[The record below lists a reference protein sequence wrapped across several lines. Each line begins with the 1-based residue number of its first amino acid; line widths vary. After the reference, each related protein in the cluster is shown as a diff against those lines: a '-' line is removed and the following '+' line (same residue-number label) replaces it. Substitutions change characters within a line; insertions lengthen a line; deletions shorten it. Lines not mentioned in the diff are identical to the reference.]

1 MKIGVV
7 SLSIGE
13 IYETRW
19 KSACLSKKVYCE
31 RHNYDFIYITESLD
45 KNRKPHWSKIKA
57 LQQNLEKYDWLF
69 YSDADAHIMNYD
81 IKLENLISK
90 HSKDDTFLIITK
102 DAAEINS
109 GNFLIKNTQLSFD
122 FLNDVYAQFPPK
134 PIHIGN
140 MVMTLN
146 DQYGVYH
153 TYTKEKYR
161 PHINI
166 IEQRIINAYPCACC
180 GQKYIAGDFLIHFV
194 NHRRPL
200 HNWGGDSEEPMVGMN
215 LAEVK
220 TELYHTKNHVRN
232 MNQKLQLMQ
241 RQNANLKMQLTNIY
255 SKMK

>member
-19 KSACLSKKVYCE
+19 ESACVSKKVYCG

-81 IKLENLISK
+81 IKLEDLISK

-122 FLNDVYAQFPPK
+122 FLNDVYAQFPTK

-220 TELYHTKNHVRN
+220 TELYHTKNHVRS

-241 RQNANLKMQLTNIY
+241 QQNANLKM
-255 SKMK
+255 